1 VSIVLLQKLHNR
13 KQFKCEEESLTEY
26 LQKQVNQDIRKRL
39 ATCFV
44 LADSKNNVIGYY
56 TLTTESLGKETIP
69 DKYKKGIPR
78 NYNAPVILLGRLA
91 RHLDYK
97 GKRIGEYLLIDAL
110 SRSLKLSNKS
120 IGAMAVVTDPINKRA
135 RDFYKKY
142 GFLELPSSKKLF
154 LPINVIA
161 KIVD

>member
-1 VSIVLLQKLHNR
+1 MRIVQLQKLHNR

-44 LADSKNNVIGYY
+44 LADRENKVIGFY
-56 TLTTESLGKETIP
+56 TLSTESFGRETIP
-69 DKYKKGIPR
+69 DKYKKVIPR

-91 RHLDYK
+91 RHEDYK
-97 GKRIGEYLLIDAL
+97 GKRIGEFLLIDAL

-120 IGAMAVVTDPINKRA
+120 IGAMAVVTDPINEKA
-135 RDFYKKY
+135 QDFYKRY
-142 GFLELPSSKKLF
+142 GFLELPSSKK
-154 LPINVIA
+154 
-161 KIVD
+161 